1 LSLADPLVRA
11 RAALLDHLPKD
22 AILARY
28 QAAGGQKLV
37 SGKFANPESSAA
49 LVANAFGLFGER
61 PDLLSLPADCLGG
74 HEAQRVDLEAQ
85 MRFPWSGGLHPW
97 LDVGVQTA
105 ERLIGIESKRYE
117 PFRDHKT
124 ATFSAAYARP
134 VWGQAMGPYEA
145 MRDALSAGRRFAFL
159 DAAQLVKHA
168 FGLRTEGQ
176 RTGRQAVLC
185 YLYAEPRAFPDGRAI
200 RVASIQAHRDEV
212 ASFTA
217 EVSSAVADVVFCSLS
232 YAELLRHW
240 EVQPAL
246 ADHAAAL
253 AARFDMGQS

>member
-1 LSLADPLVRA
+1 M
-11 RAALLDHLPKD
+11 
-22 AILARY
+22 
-28 QAAGGQKLV
+28 
-37 SGKFANPESSAA
+37 
-49 LVANAFGLFGER
+49 FGER
-61 PDLLSLPADCLGG
+61 PELLSLPSGCLGG
-74 HEAQRVDLEAQ
+74 HEAQGVELEAQ

-145 MRDALSAGRRFAFL
+145 MRYALIAGRRFGFL

-168 FGLRTEGQ
+168 LGLRTEGQ
-176 RTGRQAVLC
+176 RTGLQAVLC
-185 YLYAEPRAFPDGRAI
+185 YLYAEPRAFPDGRVI
-200 RVASIQAHRDEV
+200 PVAAIQAHRDEV

-217 EVSSAVADVVFCSLS
+217 EVSSAVAELVFYSLS
-232 YAELLRHW
+232 YAELLHHW
-240 EVQPAL
+240 AGQPAL

-253 AARFDMGQS
+253 TARFDLGQS

>member
-1 LSLADPLVRA
+1 LSLADPLAAA

-28 QAAGGQKLV
+28 QAAGGQELV

-61 PDLLSLPADCLGG
+61 PDLLSLPGESLGG
-74 HEAQRVDLEAQ
+74 REAQTVALEAQ
-85 MRFPWSGGLHPW
+85 MWFPWSGGLHPW

-124 ATFSAAYARP
+124 VTFSAAYARP

-200 RVASIQAHRDEV
+200 PAAAIQGHRDEV

-217 EVSSAVADVVFCSLS
+217 DVSSAVADVAFCSLS
-232 YAELLRHW
+232 YAQLLQHW
-240 EVQPAL
+240 AAQPKL

-253 AARFDMGQS
+253 AARFDLGLT

>member
-1 LSLADPLVRA
+1 LSLADPLAAA

-28 QAAGGQKLV
+28 QAAGGQELV

-61 PDLLSLPADCLGG
+61 PDLLSLPGEGLGG
-74 HEAQRVDLEAQ
+74 RGAQTVALEAQ

-134 VWGQAMGPYEA
+134 VWGHAMGPYEA
-145 MRDALSAGRRFAFL
+145 MRDALSAGRCFAFL

-200 RVASIQAHRDEV
+200 PAAAIQGHRDEV

-217 EVSSAVADVVFCSLS
+217 DVSSAVADVAFCSLS
-232 YAELLRHW
+232 YAQLLQHW
-240 EVQPAL
+240 AAQPKL

-253 AARFDMGQS
+253 AARFDLGLT

>member
-1 LSLADPLVRA
+1 MSLTDPLARA

-28 QAAGGQKLV
+28 LAAGGQELV

-61 PDLLSLPADCLGG
+61 PDLLSLPADWLGG
-74 HEAQRVDLEAQ
+74 HAAENVDLEAQ

-117 PFRDHKT
+117 PFRDQKT
-124 ATFSAAYARP
+124 ASFSAAYTRP
-134 VWGQAMGPYEA
+134 VWGRAMGPYEA
-145 MRDALSAGRRFAFL
+145 MRDALSAGLRFAFL

-176 RTGRQAVLC
+176 KTGRQAVLC
-185 YLYAEPRAFPDGRAI
+185 YLYAEPRAFPDGRPI
-200 RVASIQAHRDEV
+200 PVASIQA
-212 ASFTA
+212 S
-217 EVSSAVADVVFCSLS
+217 
-232 YAELLRHW
+232 
-240 EVQPAL
+240 
-246 ADHAAAL
+246 
-253 AARFDMGQS
+253 

>member
-1 LSLADPLVRA
+1 MSLADPLARA

-28 QAAGGQKLV
+28 QAAGGQELV
-37 SGKFANPESSAA
+37 SGMFANPESSAA

-61 PDLLSLPADCLGG
+61 PDLLSLPSDCLGG
-74 HEAQRVDLEAQ
+74 HPAENVDLEAQ

-97 LDVGVQTA
+97 LDVRVQTA

-124 ATFSAAYARP
+124 ATFSAAYTRP

-176 RTGRQAVLC
+176 KTGRQAVLC

-200 RVASIQAHRDEV
+200 PVASMQAHRDEV
-212 ASFTA
+212 AGFTA
-217 EVSSAVADVVFCSLS
+217 AVTSAVADVVFCSLS
-232 YAELLRHW
+232 YAELLQHW
-240 EVQPAL
+240 AGQPAL
-246 ADHAAAL
+246 ADHATAL
-253 AARFDMGQS
+253 AARFDLGQP

>member
-1 LSLADPLVRA
+1 MSPDDPLAKA

-22 AILARY
+22 AILACY
-28 QAAGGQKLV
+28 QAAGGHELV

-49 LVANAFGLFGER
+49 LAANSFGMFVMR
-61 PDLLSLPADCLGG
+61 PDLLSLPRGCMVGQS
-74 HEAQRVDLEAQ
+74 AQRVALEAE

-97 LDVGVQTA
+97 LDVGVQTT

-124 ATFSAAYARP
+124 AKFSTAYSRP

-145 MRDALSAGRRFAFL
+145 MRDALSAGRHFAFL

-176 RTGRQAVLC
+176 RTGKRALLC
-185 YLYAEPRAFPDGRAI
+185 YFYAEPRAFPDGRVIPVSAF
-200 RVASIQAHRDEV
+200 QAHRDAV
-212 ASFTA
+212 TSFAT
-217 EVSSAVADVVFCSLS
+217 EVSSTVADVAFCTLS
-232 YAELLRHW
+232 YADLLQHW
-240 EVQPAL
+240 AGQPSL
-246 ADHAAAL
+246 TDHAAAL
-253 AARFDMGQS
+253 AARFDVGQS

>member
-1 LSLADPLVRA
+1 MSLADPLARA

-28 QAAGGQKLV
+28 QAAGGQELV

-49 LVANAFGLFGER
+49 LVANAFGMFGER
-61 PDLLSLPADCLGG
+61 PELLSLPGDCLGG
-74 HEAQRVDLEAQ
+74 HAAENVDLEAQ

-97 LDVGVQTA
+97 LDVGVQTPD
-105 ERLIGIESKRYE
+105 RLIGIESKRYE

-124 ATFSAAYARP
+124 ATFSAAYTRP

-176 RTGRQAVLC
+176 KTGRQAVLC

-200 RVASIQAHRDEV
+200 PVASIQAHRDEV
-212 ASFTA
+212 AIFTA
-217 EVSSAVADVVFCSLS
+217 AVSSAVAEVVFCSLS
-232 YAELLRHW
+232 YAKLLQHW
-240 EVQPAL
+240 AGRPAL

-253 AARFDMGQS
+253 AARFDLGQS

>member
-1 LSLADPLVRA
+1 M
-11 RAALLDHLPKD
+11 
-22 AILARY
+22 
-28 QAAGGQKLV
+28 
-37 SGKFANPESSAA
+37 
-49 LVANAFGLFGER
+49 FGER
-61 PDLLSLPADCLGG
+61 PELLSLPSGCLGG
-74 HEAQRVDLEAQ
+74 HEAQGVELEAQ

-134 VWGQAMGPYEA
+134 VWGEAMGPYEA
-145 MRDALSAGRRFAFL
+145 MRDALTAGRRFAFL
-159 DAAQLVKHA
+159 DAAPMVKHA

-176 RTGRQAVLC
+176 RTSRQAVLC
-185 YLYAEPRAFPDGRAI
+185 YLYAEPRAFPDGRVI
-200 RVASIQAHRDEV
+200 PVAAIQAHRDEV

-217 EVSSAVADVVFCSLS
+217 EVSSAVAELVFYSLS
-232 YAELLRHW
+232 YAELLHHW
-240 EVQPAL
+240 AGQPAL

-253 AARFDMGQS
+253 TARFDLGQS

>member
-1 LSLADPLVRA
+1 MSLADPLAKA
-11 RAALLDHLPKD
+11 RAALLNHLPKD

-28 QAAGGQKLV
+28 QAAGGQELI
-37 SGKFANPESSAA
+37 SGKFTNSESSAA
-49 LVANAFGLFGER
+49 LAANAFGLFGER
-61 PDLLSLPADCLGG
+61 PELLSLPDACLGG
-74 HEAQRVDLEAQ
+74 HEAQRVELEAQ

-97 LDVGVQTA
+97 LDVGVQTS

-200 RVASIQAHRDEV
+200 PVASIQAHRDEV
-212 ASFTA
+212 AGFTA
-217 EVSSAVADVVFCSLS
+217 AVTSAAAEVAFCSLS
-232 YAELLRHW
+232 YADLLQYW
-240 EVQPAL
+240 AGQPAL

-253 AARFDMGQS
+253 AARFDLGQS

>member
-1 LSLADPLVRA
+1 MSLADPLAAA

-28 QAAGGQKLV
+28 QAAGGHEMV

-61 PDLLSLPADCLGG
+61 PDLLSLPGESLGG
-74 HEAQRVDLEAQ
+74 RGAQTVALEAQ

-105 ERLIGIESKRYE
+105 ERLIGIESKQYE

-159 DAAQLVKHA
+159 DAAHLVKHA

-200 RVASIQAHRDEV
+200 PAAAIQGHRNEV

-217 EVSSAVADVVFCSLS
+217 DVSSAVADVAFFSLS
-232 YAELLRHW
+232 YAQLLQHW
-240 EVQPAL
+240 AAQPKL

-253 AARFDMGQS
+253 AVHFDLGLT

>member
-1 LSLADPLVRA
+1 LSLADPLAKA
-11 RAALLDHLPKD
+11 RAALLGHLPKD
-22 AILARY
+22 AILARC
-28 QAAGGQKLV
+28 QAAGGQELV

-61 PDLLSLPADCLGG
+61 PDLLSLPGECLGG
-74 HEAQRVDLEAQ
+74 REAQSVALEAQ

-117 PFRDHKT
+117 PFRDHKR

-145 MRDALSAGRRFAFL
+145 MRDALSAGRGFAFL

-200 RVASIQAHRDEV
+200 PAAAIQAHRDEV
-212 ASFTA
+212 SSFTA
-217 EVSSAVADVVFCSLS
+217 DVSSAVADVAFCSLS
-232 YAELLRHW
+232 YAQLLQHW
-240 EVQPAL
+240 AAQPKL
-246 ADHAAAL
+246 ANYAAAL
-253 AARFDMGQS
+253 AARFDLGLT

>member
-1 LSLADPLVRA
+1 MSLAGPLARA
-11 RAALLDHLPKD
+11 RAALLDHLPKA

-28 QAAGGQKLV
+28 QAAGGQELV

-61 PDLLSLPADCLGG
+61 SDLLSLPGDCLG
-74 HEAQRVDLEAQ
+74 HAAQNVDLEAQ

-145 MRDALSAGRRFAFL
+145 MRDALIAGRRFAFL

-176 RTGRQAVLC
+176 RTGRQSVLC
-185 YLYAEPRAFPDGRAI
+185 YLYAEPRAFPDGQAI
-200 RVASIQAHRDEV
+200 PMVSIQAHRDEV

-217 EVSSAVADVVFCSLS
+217 EVSSAVADVVFYSLS
-232 YAELLRHW
+232 YAELLHHW
-240 EVQPAL
+240 AGQPAL

-253 AARFDMGQS
+253 AAPFELGQS